1 MNFCK
6 TEYST
11 NGKLDDSISKYV
23 LGKSGVIFP
32 ITFQILA
39 SNGINNEFCLVEI
52 PALHSA
58 PMPECNR
65 PLVRIPT
72 ETLFAFRLPPI
83 YAMRLIRAARQY
95 GFELLLR
102 QSLLELQQA
111 CFEGFIV
118 LAKKRY
124 FRVLRFDRS
133 R

>member
-1 MNFCK
+1 MNQNSPFRPQFFEVDSLHIR
-6 TEYST
+6 TSIIVFST
-11 NGKLDDSISKYV
+11 
-23 LGKSGVIFP
+23 P
-32 ITFQILA
+32 
-39 SNGINNEFCLVEI
+39 
-52 PALHSA
+52 A

-72 ETLFAFRLPPI
+72 ETLFAFRLSPI